1 MSSLRKVTMIVIL
14 MKLESVSSKSSSQLW
29 FNIGLLCLR
38 LLDLCNPI
46 VARILLSNFKEA
58 SSLLMSDHP
67 PYHIKFI
74 IPYPWPLITLVGF
87 HKEFFQVV
95 LARIHHTPDVFF
107 QYFLS
112 SNTLPATNPIHYPGC
127 SRNLTQLYTDFTIHL
142 LQ

>member
-1 MSSLRKVTMIVIL
+1 MSSLRKVTKIVIL
-14 MKLESVSSKSSSQLW
+14 IKLASVSSKSSSQLW
-29 FNIGLLCLR
+29 FNIGLLCLW

-67 PYHIKFI
+67 PFHVKFI
-74 IPYPWPLITLVGF
+74 IPHLWPLITIVGF
-87 HKEFFQVV
+87 HKEVCQVV
-95 LARIHHTPDVFF
+95 LARIHHSPDIFF

-112 SNTLPATNPIHYPGC
+112 SNTLSPSNSMHCPGC
-127 SRNLTQLYTDFTIHL
+127 SRNLTQLYTEFTIHL